1 MTILGIETSCDETAA
16 AVVRDGRDVLSSVVY
31 SQVPLHQPYGGV
43 VPEIAS
49 RSHVEKLPG
58 VIAQAMEGA
67 GFRVQGS
74 GNAEIKECAPSSN
87 IPPFLHSNQNP
98 EPRPLNPYTDWSSLD
113 AIAVTYGPGLASS
126 LMIGLAA
133 AKGLALRLKIPL
145 IGINHIEA
153 HIHSVFLSPGAPALE
168 ETYPLLALVVS
179 GGHSLL
185 VDVPRPGVYHIIGQ
199 TLDDAAGE
207 AFDKAAQLL
216 GLGYPGG
223 PAIDRAAR
231 QATPRGDL
239 EFPQGR
245 VRVGHHLVSGDLRPE
260 LCVSFSGLKTALMY
274 HLRSHPVAGP
284 EDVNA
289 IAASYQEAIVSA
301 LADRCDRALRSGNYR
316 CLAVGGGVSLNA
328 RLRVRLQEVADQR
341 HVRLLLALP
350 KYCGDNAAMIAG
362 LAGAGCGVRGPAALT
377 LDVTP
382 SLSLE

>member
-16 AVVRDGRDVLSSVVY
+16 AVVCDGREALSSVVY
-31 SQVPLHQPYGGV
+31 SQVALHQPYGGV

-58 VIAQAMEGA
+58 VVLQAMQDAGYGIRDTESRMRSPEGGVRNQVIETHA
-67 GFRVQGS
+67 KNSALR
-74 GNAEIKECAPSSN
+74 
-87 IPPFLHSNQNP
+87 IPHSAF
-98 EPRPLNPYTDWSSLD
+98 DSLD

-126 LMIGLAA
+126 LVVGLAA
-133 AKGLALRLKIPL
+133 AKGLALRLNKPL
-145 IGINHIEA
+145 IGINHLEA
-153 HIHSVFLSPGAPALE
+153 HIHSVFLSPGAPAPAE
-168 ETYPLLALVVS
+168 AGPLLALVVS

-185 VDVPRPGVYHIIGQ
+185 VEVPQPGRYRVIGQ

-231 QATPRGDL
+231 QATTRGEL
-239 EFPQGR
+239 TFTQGR
-245 VRVGHHLVSGDLRPE
+245 VQAGHRRVSGDLRPE

-274 HLRSHPVAGP
+274 HLRRQPAQEP
-284 EDVNA
+284 AEVNA
-289 IAASYQEAIVSA
+289 VAASYQEAIVSA
-301 LADRCDRALRSGNYR
+301 LADRCDRALRAGRYD

-328 RLRVRLQEVADQR
+328 RLRERLREVADR
-341 HVRLLLALP
+341 RRVRLLLAEP

-362 LAGAGCGVRGPAALT
+362 LAGIGCGVRGAAALA
-377 LDVTP
+377 LDVAP
-382 SLSLE
+382 SLAL